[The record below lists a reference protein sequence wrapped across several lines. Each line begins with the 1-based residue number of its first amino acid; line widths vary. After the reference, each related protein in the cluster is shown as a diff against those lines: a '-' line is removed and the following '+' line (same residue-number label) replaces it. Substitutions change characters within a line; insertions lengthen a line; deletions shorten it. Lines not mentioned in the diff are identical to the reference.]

1 MQCTSKVFMVK
12 PVRFGYNPQT
22 AKNNSFINMNNQYDY
37 QNMAFREFLSFT
49 SLLKANK
56 INVCLAEDTVYPYTP
71 DSIFPNNWFSTH
83 QDGTFVLYP
92 MFAQNR
98 RDERKEEFQKIIKNN
113 FSVKKTLDLTHW
125 ENEGKFL
132 EGTGS
137 MVLDRINKIAYACKS
152 PRTSEEVLKDFC
164 EQMGY
169 TYILFEAKD
178 INGEDI
184 YHTNV
189 TMAIC
194 TDFCF
199 LCPDSIVKGKEEI
212 LNSLKGTNKKIIEL
226 TYEQMD
232 HFAGNILELKNTN
245 GRKFLIMSATARRSF
260 SSEQLRSLSK
270 THRILSPN
278 LETIE
283 SVSGG
288 SARCMLAELF

>member
-1 MQCTSKVFMVK
+1 MVK

-22 AKNNSFINMNNQYDY
+22 AKNNSFINMDDQYDC
-37 QNMAFREFLSFT
+37 QNMAFREFISFT

-83 QDGTFVLYP
+83 QDGTFILYP

-98 RDERKEEFQKIIKNN
+98 RDERKEEFQKVIKNN
-113 FSVKKTLDLTHW
+113 FSVKRIIDLTHW

-189 TMAIC
+189 TMSIC
-194 TDFCF
+194 TNFCF
-199 LCPDSIVKGKEEI
+199 FCPDSIVKGKEEI
-212 LNSLKGTNKKIIEL
+212 LTSLKSTNKKVIEL
-226 TYEQMD
+226 TLDQMD
-232 HFAGNILELKNTN
+232 HFAGNILELQNPN
-245 GRKFLIMSATARRSF
+245 GRKFLIMSASARRSF
-260 SSEQLRSLSK
+260 SPEQLRDLSK

-283 SVSGG
+283 AVSGG

>member
-22 AKNNSFINMNNQYDY
+22 AKNNSFINMNNQYDC

>member
-1 MQCTSKVFMVK
+1 MVK

-22 AKNNSFINMNNQYDY
+22 AKNNSFINMNNQYDC